1 MFISGVT
8 LIGLVGEVYAASGMF
23 HADFTRSDVQLWNGV
38 ADVAQ
43 VERSA
48 DWIAVVPSGSVP
60 TIISPPL
67 VLRASDI
74 SFVRIRMRSPVSLRG
89 ARLGWSVADPSG
101 GERSAGLD
109 FDMPRQMRGGF
120 ARTVWL
126 SVSTSDDWVGEIRRL
141 GLAIPLNGSTLT
153 EPLVVES
160 IDLLGSTLWTRT
172 QRGWSDLGLLQT
184 AEHMVLPL
192 WSMMSIGR
200 LPVADAIVKGYP
212 AAPRDR
218 LTVHGYGGI
227 LAVIGVLGMMVGR
240 KPERCRIARSIARAG
255 SALVTGILA
264 IMMVLG
270 VYLEAAAWWMDRS
283 AFAGRSSE
291 EIFTSIDGLDLAGS
305 AVEVN
310 RFLPRDS
317 SVELCLFD
325 EGWFGEVMFWRTRYQ
340 FYPIHVTPQGHP
352 AFFAKRIHQDAHN
365 PYLLV
370 FRDHPGQCPVSD
382 RQPLIQQP
390 TYILYRPA

>member
-1 MFISGVT
+1 MSYG
-8 LIGLVGEVYAASGMF
+8 
-23 HADFTRSDVQLWNGV
+23 DFARRDVQLWNAV

-43 VERSA
+43 VERLA
-48 DWIAVVPSGSVP
+48 DGMAFVPSGSVP
-60 TIISPPL
+60 TILSPPL
-67 VLRASDI
+67 ALHAPDI
-74 SFVRIRMRSPVSLRG
+74 SFVRIRMRSPISLRG

-101 GERSAGLD
+101 GERFAGLN

-126 SVSTSDDWVGEIRRL
+126 PVSASDDWAGEIRRL

-160 IDLLGSTLWTRT
+160 IDLWGPTLWTGI
-172 QRGWSDLGLLQT
+172 QRGWTDLGLVQT

-212 AAPRDR
+212 TPPRDR

-227 LAVIGVLGMMVGR
+227 LAAIAVLGMRVGR
-240 KPERCRIARSIARAG
+240 RPESRRIARSIARSG
-255 SALVTGILA
+255 SALMTGLLAVMIILG
-264 IMMVLG
+264 I
-270 VYLEAAAWWMDRS
+270 YLEAAAWWMDRS

-291 EIFTSIDGLDLAGS
+291 EILTSIDGLDLVGS

-310 RFLPRDS
+310 RLLPRDS

-325 EGWFGEVMFWRTRYQ
+325 DGWFGEVMFWRTRYQ

-352 AFFAKRIHQDAHN
+352 AFFTKRIHQDAHN

-370 FRDHPGQCPVSD
+370 FRDHPGHCPVSD

-390 TYILYRPA
+390 TYTLYRPA